1 MRHYVSQYQQDWDQ
15 YLSMAEFA
23 MNNAYNSSIKTTPFM
38 LNYGQN
44 PDTPA
49 VLFARGMN
57 PRVNQFVG
65 RWSEQLQEAKRCLKA
80 AQDRQKKYADKHR
93 RSVETLNVGDKV
105 LIHTKHF
112 KLLKGLKLK
121 LAPRFLGPFVVT
133 EVVGPNKLSYR
144 VELPPP
150 VHRKHDV
157 FHVSALK
164 KYHGDGTYQPPDLR
178 RAAGEEFTVDFISDT
193 SVSKPLRT
201 SGSADRNR
209 KYLVHWL
216 GGGQSW
222 EPVSRL
228 EGATEQITTYWD
240 SVDTEPP
247 SDAYPSSS

>member
-1 MRHYVSQYQQDWDQ
+1 
-15 YLSMAEFA
+15 
-23 MNNAYNSSIKTTPFM
+23 
-38 LNYGQN
+38 
-44 PDTPA
+44 
-49 VLFARGMN
+49 
-57 PRVNQFVG
+57 
-65 RWSEQLQEAKRCLKA
+65 LQEAKRCLKA
-80 AQDRQKKYADKHR
+80 AQDRQRKYADKHR
-93 RSVETLNVGDKV
+93 RSVETLNVGDEV
-105 LIHTKHF
+105 LIYTKHF
-112 KLLKGLKLK
+112 QLMKGLKLK

-150 VHRKHDV
+150 VHCKHDV

-164 KYHGDGTYQPPDLR
+164 KYHGDCTFQPPDLR
-178 RAAGEEFTVDFISDT
+178 HAAGEQFTVDFISDT

-228 EGATEQITTYWD
+228 EELLSKLLHIGTRLTPSRHRTRILALLSWLL
-240 SVDTEPP
+240 VDKQRLREE
-247 SDAYPSSS
+247 